1 MPLTIWMKKRMIRMK
16 IEAKRT
22 VNEFI
27 YPPKTVT
34 DSCHASTVLPL
45 PDGNVVAAWFGGTK
59 EGNDDVKIWVSV
71 REKGKWAEPYSIA
84 VKGESLPHWNPVLF
98 LRENGEI
105 ILYFKYGKPIPKWVT
120 YYCISKDGGKSF
132 SEPKVLVPGDKDG
145 GRGPV
150 KNKAI
155 RLKDGTVIAP
165 ASKESLRGS
174 WKCFVD
180 ISKDDGL
187 SFEHSNF
194 VLRPKKTL
202 KTVNMIQPT
211 LWENEKGVHMLVR
224 TNSGYIY
231 RSDSKDGGKTWC
243 KAYETA
249 MPNPNSGID
258 LVMLENG
265 ILVLIMNPISENW
278 GDRAPLVL
286 MYSADGGDT
295 FTEFFKCEETTGDH
309 EFSYP
314 AITAAGNTLHIT
326 YTHERE
332 GIVYQKIKLSFR
344 GVCNEK
350 E

>member
-1 MPLTIWMKKRMIRMK
+1 M
-16 IEAKRT
+16 
-22 VNEFI
+22 
-27 YPPKTVT
+27 
-34 DSCHASTVLPL
+34 
-45 PDGNVVAAWFGGTK
+45 
-59 EGNDDVKIWVSV
+59 SV
-71 REKGKWAEPYSIA
+71 RENGKWAEPYSIA

-120 YYCISKDGGKSF
+120 YYCISKDGGKSCT
-132 SEPKVLVPGDKDG
+132 EPKVLVPGDKDG

-180 ISKDDGL
+180 ISRDDGIT
-187 SFEHSNF
+187 FEHSNF
-194 VLRPKKTL
+194 VLRPKKSL

-224 TNSGYIY
+224 TNCGYIY

-243 KAYETA
+243 KAYETS

-258 LVMLENG
+258 LVRLDNG
-265 ILVLIMNPISENW
+265 VLVLIMNPVSENW

-286 MYSADGGDT
+286 MYSEDGGDT
-295 FTEFFKCEETTGDH
+295 FKEFFKCEETVGDH

-332 GIVYQKIKLSFR
+332 GIVYQRIKLSF
-344 GVCNEK
+344 
-350 E
+350 

>member
-1 MPLTIWMKKRMIRMK
+1 MEIT
-16 IEAKRT
+16 AKRE

-45 PDGNVVAAWFGGTK
+45 PDGSVVAAWFGGTK

-120 YYCISKDGGKSF
+120 YYCISKNGGKSF

-194 VLRPKKTL
+194 VLRPKKNL

-295 FTEFFKCEETTGDH
+295 FKEFLKCEETTGDH

-314 AITAAGNTLHIT
+314 AITAAGNNLHIT

-332 GIVYQKIKLSFR
+332 SIVYQKIVLSF
-344 GVCNEK
+344 
-350 E
+350 

>member
-1 MPLTIWMKKRMIRMK
+1 MK
-16 IEAKRT
+16 ITAKE
-22 VNEFI
+22 NYIKEFI

-45 PDGNVVAAWFGGTK
+45 SDGSVVAAWFGGTK

-71 REKGKWAEPYSIA
+71 REHGKWAQPYSVA
-84 VKGESLPHWNPVLF
+84 VDGESLPHWNPVLF

-132 SEPKVLVPGDKDG
+132 SKPKILVPGDIDG

-155 RLKDGTVIAP
+155 RLSDGTVVAP
-165 ASKESLRGS
+165 ASKETLTKN

-180 ISKDDGL
+180 ISKNDGL
-187 SFEHSNF
+187 TFEHSNF
-194 VLRPKKTL
+194 VLRPKKNF
-202 KTVNMIQPT
+202 KAVNMIQPT
-211 LWENEKGVHMLVR
+211 LWEDEKGLHMLVR
-224 TNSGYIY
+224 TGVGSIY
-231 RSDSKDGGKTWC
+231 KSDSKDGGKTWC
-243 KAYETA
+243 KAYDTGL
-249 MPNPNSGID
+249 PNPNSGID
-258 LVMLENG
+258 AVMLENG
-265 ILVLIMNPISENW
+265 VLVLIMNPISENW

-286 MYSADGGDT
+286 MYSVDGGDT
-295 FTEFFKCEETTGDH
+295 FTEFFTCEATTGDH

-314 AITAAGNTLHIT
+314 AITAVGNTLHIT

-332 GIVYQKIKLSFR
+332 SIVYERVELLFD
-344 GVCNEK
+344 
-350 E
+350 

>member
-1 MPLTIWMKKRMIRMK
+1 MPLIIWMKKGQKKMK

-45 PDGNVVAAWFGGTK
+45 PDSTVVAAWFGGTR

-71 REKGKWAEPYSIA
+71 RENEKWAEPYSVA
-84 VKGESLPHWNPVLF
+84 VKGESLPHWNPVLH

-105 ILYFKYGKPIPKWVT
+105 ILYFKYGKPIPKWIT

-132 SEPKVLVPGDKDG
+132 SEPKILVEGDFDG

-155 RLKDGTVIAP
+155 RLKDGTVVAP
-165 ASKESLRGS
+165 ASKESLTKS

-187 SFEHSNF
+187 TFEHSNF
-194 VLRPKKTL
+194 VLRPKKNL

-211 LWENEKGVHMLVR
+211 LWENEKGLHMLVR
-224 TNSGYIY
+224 TGMGSIFK
-231 RSDSKDGGKTWC
+231 SDSKDGGKTWC
-243 KAYETA
+243 KAYDTG

-258 LVMLENG
+258 VVKLDNG

-286 MYSADGGDT
+286 MYSEDDGDN
-295 FTEFFKCEETTGDH
+295 FTEFFSCEPTTGDH

-314 AITAAGNTLHIT
+314 AITAVDNTLHIT

-332 GIVYQKIKLSFR
+332 GIVYQKIELSF
-344 GVCNEK
+344 
-350 E
+350 

>member
-1 MPLTIWMKKRMIRMK
+1 MEIT
-16 IEAKRT
+16 AKRE

-84 VKGESLPHWNPVLF
+84 VKGESMPHWNPVLF

-194 VLRPKKTL
+194 VLRPKKNL

-243 KAYETA
+243 KAYDTA

-332 GIVYQKIKLSFR
+332 GIVYQKIKLSLR

>member
-1 MPLTIWMKKRMIRMK
+1 MK
-16 IEAKRT
+16 ITAKE
-22 VNEFI
+22 NFIKEFI

-45 PDGNVVAAWFGGTK
+45 SDGSVVAAWFGGTK

-71 REKGKWAEPYSIA
+71 RENGKWAQPYSVA
-84 VKGESLPHWNPVLF
+84 VEGESLPHWNPVLF

-132 SEPKVLVPGDKDG
+132 SKPKILVPGDMDG

-155 RLKDGTVIAP
+155 RLSDGTVVAP
-165 ASKESLRGS
+165 ASKETLTKN

-180 ISKDDGL
+180 ISRDDGL
-187 SFEHSNF
+187 TFEHSNF
-194 VLRPKKTL
+194 VLRPKKNF
-202 KTVNMIQPT
+202 KAVNMIQPT
-211 LWENEKGVHMLVR
+211 LWEDEKGLHMLVR
-224 TNSGYIY
+224 TGVGSIY
-231 RSDSKDGGKTWC
+231 KSDSKDGGKTWC
-243 KAYETA
+243 KAYDTGL
-249 MPNPNSGID
+249 PNPNSGID
-258 LVMLENG
+258 AVMLENG
-265 ILVLIMNPISENW
+265 VLVLIMNPVSENW

-286 MYSADGGDT
+286 MYSVDGGDT
-295 FTEFFKCEETTGDH
+295 FTEFFTCEATTGDH

-314 AITAAGNTLHIT
+314 AITAVGNTLHIT

-332 GIVYQKIKLSFR
+332 SIVYERVELLFD
-344 GVCNEK
+344 
-350 E
+350 

>member
-1 MPLTIWMKKRMIRMK
+1 MK
-16 IEAKRT
+16 IT
-22 VNEFI
+22 VDNVLSEYI

-34 DSCHASTVLPL
+34 DSCHASTVLSL
-45 PDGNVVAAWFGGTK
+45 PNGNVVAAWFGGTK

-71 REKGKWAEPYSIA
+71 RENKKWAEPYSVA
-84 VKGESLPHWNPVLF
+84 VNGKSLPHWNPVLF

-165 ASKESLRGS
+165 ASKESLKKS

-187 SFEHSNF
+187 TFRHSNF
-194 VLRPKKTL
+194 VLRPKKNL
-202 KTVNMIQPT
+202 IPVNMIQPT
-211 LWENEKGVHMLVR
+211 LWEDEKGLHMLVR
-224 TNSGYIY
+224 TNSGNIY
-231 RSDSKDGGKTWC
+231 RSDSKDGGKSWC
-243 KAYETA
+243 KAYSTP

-258 LVMLENG
+258 VVKLDNG
-265 ILVLIMNPISENW
+265 VLVLIMNPISENW

-286 MYSADGGDT
+286 MYSEDGGDT
-295 FTEFFKCEETTGDH
+295 FTEFFQCERTTGDH

-314 AITAAGNTLHIT
+314 AITAVGNNLHIT

-332 GIVYQKIKLSFR
+332 AIVYQKIELSF
-344 GVCNEK
+344 
-350 E
+350 

>member
-187 SFEHSNF
+187 TFEHSNF
-194 VLRPKKTL
+194 VLRPKKNL

-265 ILVLIMNPISENW
+265 ILVLIMNPVSENW

-332 GIVYQKIKLSFR
+332 GIVYQEIKLSFR